1 MHNVYL
7 AVVLV
12 LTLYMVDGLLDV
24 DGRKAEFKQLMRS
37 TRRNYIVYGS
47 FIFMASASVVDWVLT
62 PQHGQFLTMPN
73 VVFVTLGTA
82 AIVLLTLNLARAWQ
96 AHRHV

>member
-12 LTLYMVDGLLDV
+12 LAVYMVDGLLDV
-24 DGRKAEFKQLMRS
+24 EGRKAEFKHLIRS

-47 FIFMASASVVDWVLT
+47 FIFMASASVVDWFLT
-62 PQHGQFLTMPN
+62 PQRGPFLTMPN

-82 AIVLLTLNLARAWQ
+82 AIVLLTLNLARAWRP
-96 AHRHV
+96 HGHV